1 MQFQSSR
8 GLVRTPLKVSAA
20 WLCVNSTHTYTSGE
34 WDAWY
39 LRYLDLALF
48 PFGMW
53 WIYLSFMWC
62 NRVNIC
68 GLFFSYSSLSAPSY
82 RNTQQKHKQQN
93 WRNRHPSLH
102 SEASASDQPAAI
114 ICVGDM
120 IHFCV
125 GSVFHIFMKDGGK
138 GALHTGGK
146 LKFDSNPRTYSKT
159 TEFSL

>member
-1 MQFQSSR
+1 
-8 GLVRTPLKVSAA
+8 
-20 WLCVNSTHTYTSGE
+20 
-34 WDAWY
+34 
-39 LRYLDLALF
+39 
-48 PFGMW
+48 
-53 WIYLSFMWC
+53 MWC

-68 GLFFSYSSLSAPSY
+68 GLFFLIILCLLLLIEI
-82 RNTQQKHKQQN
+82 QN
-93 WRNRHPSLH
+93 KDINNVKENKTEGTSHPFLH

-146 LKFDSNPRTYSKT
+146 LNFDSDPRTYSKT
-159 TEFSL
+159 TEFSF